1 MFGRKKKVK
10 EETASNS
17 GSSSWV
23 SQVRESYK
31 ITKVQKP
38 WIGFA
43 LIGLFLIVELVVV
56 AIASALGHPVY
67 GAFMGAPF
75 AALAAMYFFSLQAQS
90 AAYASIE
97 GQLGAAASVLM
108 AIRRGYTT
116 TPAVAVNR
124 SQDMVHRSAGRA
136 GVVLVGEGGNLV
148 RQLLQDERRKTERY
162 VPGVP
167 VIEVIVGEG
176 EGRIAIRKLQ
186 KHLKKLPKS
195 LNKTQLREV
204 RARLR
209 AVGGFAMP
217 IPKGPMPKGIKVPK
231 R

>member
-1 MFGRKKKVK
+1 MFGRKKKEK
-10 EETASNS
+10 TGAASGN
-17 GSSSWV
+17 SWV

-31 ITKVQKP
+31 ITKSQKP
-38 WIGFA
+38 
-43 LIGLFLIVELVVV
+43 LIGVMLLGIFLLAEVIIV
-56 AIASALGHPVY
+56 AIGAYFGHPVY
-67 GAFMGAPF
+67 GAIVGTPF
-75 AALAAMYFFSLQAQS
+75 AALIAMYFFSNQAQS

-124 SQDMVHRSAGRA
+124 NQDMVHRAAGKA
-136 GVVLVGEGGNLV
+136 GVVLVGEGGSSV

-167 VIEVIVGEG
+167 VTEILVGDG
-176 EGRIAIRKLQ
+176 EDRVPIRKLQ
-186 KHLKKLPKS
+186 KHLKKLPKK
-195 LNKTQLREV
+195 LNTAQLREV

-209 AVGGFAMP
+209 AVGGFSMP
-217 IPKGPMPKGIKVPK
+217 IPKGPMPKGIKIPK

>member
-1 MFGRKKKVK
+1 MFGRKKKEK
-10 EETASNS
+10 TGAASGN
-17 GSSSWV
+17 SWV

-31 ITKVQKP
+31 ITKSQKP
-38 WIGFA
+38 
-43 LIGLFLIVELVVV
+43 LIGVLLLGIFLLAEVIIV
-56 AIASALGHPVY
+56 AIGAYFGHPVY
-67 GAFMGAPF
+67 GAIVGTPF
-75 AALAAMYFFSLQAQS
+75 AALIAMYFFSNQAQS

-124 SQDMVHRSAGRA
+124 NQDMVHRAAGKA
-136 GVVLVGEGGNLV
+136 GVVLVGEGGSSV

-167 VIEVIVGEG
+167 VTEILVGDG
-176 EGRIAIRKLQ
+176 EDRVPIRKLQ
-186 KHLKKLPKS
+186 KHLKKLPKK
-195 LNKTQLREV
+195 LNTAQLREV

-209 AVGGFAMP
+209 AVGGFSMP
-217 IPKGPMPKGIKVPK
+217 IPKGPMPKGIKIPK

>member
-1 MFGRKKKVK
+1 MFGRKKKEK
-10 EETASNS
+10 TGEASGN
-17 GSSSWV
+17 SWV

-31 ITKVQKP
+31 ITKSQKP
-38 WIGFA
+38 
-43 LIGLFLIVELVVV
+43 LIGVTILGVFLIVEVVVV
-56 AIASALGHPVY
+56 AIAASLGHPVY
-67 GAFMGAPF
+67 GAVVGTPF
-75 AALAAMYFFSLQAQS
+75 AALAAMYFFSNQAQS

-124 SQDMVHRSAGRA
+124 NQDMVHRAAGKA
-136 GVVLVGEGGNLV
+136 GVVLVGEGGSSV

-167 VIEVIVGEG
+167 VTEILVGEG
-176 EGRIAIRKLQ
+176 EDRVQIRKLQ
-186 KHLKKLPKS
+186 KHLKKLPKK
-195 LNKTQLREV
+195 LNTTQLREV

-209 AVGGFAMP
+209 AVGGFSMP
-217 IPKGPMPKGIKVPK
+217 IPKGPMPKGIKIPK

>member
-1 MFGRKKKVK
+1 MFGRKKKDK
-10 EETASNS
+10 SDAASGNS
-17 GSSSWV
+17 WIG
-23 SQVRESYK
+23 QVRESYK
-31 ITKVQKP
+31 ITKTQKP
-38 WIGFA
+38 
-43 LIGLFLIVELVVV
+43 LIGVTLLGVFLVVEVVIV
-56 AIASALGHPVY
+56 AIAAALGHPVY
-67 GAFMGAPF
+67 GAVVGTPF
-75 AALAAMYFFSLQAQS
+75 AALAAMYFFSMQAQS

-124 SQDMVHRSAGRA
+124 SQDMVHRSAGKA
-136 GVVLVGEGGNLV
+136 GVVLVGEGGNAV

-167 VIEVIVGEG
+167 VTEILVGEG
-176 EGRIAIRKLQ
+176 ADRVPIRKLQ
-186 KHLKKLPKS
+186 RHMKKLPKK
-195 LNKTQLREV
+195 LNTTQLREV

-209 AVGGFAMP
+209 AVGGFSMP
-217 IPKGPMPKGIKVPK
+217 IPKGPMPKGIKIPK